1 MTSTTPS
8 KDRAELTKDSTPITF
23 DDDVRPGF
31 FRRVFAKQA
40 LQIFLVLLA
49 IIVIFTILAP
59 TTFATWA
66 NIRQISVNASILAVL
81 AVGMTFVIVT
91 AGIDLSIGSVL
102 VFSGVVAAKTMVA
115 LGGEGW
121 GVATVGILVS
131 VASGIAWGV
140 LNGFLIAKGKIP
152 PLIVTLGTLGMALGL
167 AQILTGGIDIRDSP
181 KVLQNDVAYG
191 SFLGTVP
198 VLTVVAACFVV
209 VGSIVLHATRFGLH
223 TFAIGS
229 NEEAARRVGIKV
241 GGHLIVV
248 YAISGGLAGTA
259 GILSLSQ
266 FGTTA
271 IGGQSGTNLAV
282 IAAVVIGGTSLF
294 GGVGTILGT
303 VVGLFIPA
311 VLQNGFVIVGIQPFW
326 QQVAVGAVLILAVYV
341 DQARRAAA
349 ARGNRPHFFL
359 RTLGL
364 GKKTN
369 PTLGS
374 SVHTTRSSA
383 NEE

>member
-1 MTSTTPS
+1 MTSTTPT
-8 KDRAELTKDSTPITF
+8 DNRAEPSTDSAPIAF
-23 DDDVRPGF
+23 DYDARPGI
-31 FRRVFAKQA
+31 FRRIFAKQA
-40 LQIFLVLLA
+40 FQILLVLIA
-49 IIVIFTILAP
+49 IFVLFTVLAP
-59 TTFATWA
+59 TTFATTG
-66 NIRQISVNASILAVL
+66 NIRLVALNASILAVL

-115 LGGEGW
+115 LGGQGW
-121 GVATVGILVS
+121 GVAAIGVLVS
-131 VASGIAWGV
+131 VASGIAWGLV
-140 LNGFLIAKGKIP
+140 NGFLIAKAKVP

-167 AQILTGGIDIRDSP
+167 ALVITTGVDVRDVP
-181 KVLQNDVAYG
+181 MELGDNLGYG
-191 SFLGTVP
+191 MLFGTVP
-198 VLTVVAACFVV
+198 MITVVAVV
-209 VGSIVLHATRFGLH
+209 VIALGAITLHMTRFGLH

-229 NEEAARRVGIKV
+229 NEEAAKRVGIRV
-241 GGHLIVV
+241 GGHLIAI
-248 YAISGGLAGTA
+248 YAISGGLAGLA

-271 IGGQSGTNLAV
+271 ISGQSATNLAV

-311 VLQNGFVIVGIQPFW
+311 VLQNGFVIIGIQPFW

-349 ARGNRPHFFL
+349 ARGSRPHFF
-359 RTLGL
+359 RRSVGL

-369 PTLGS
+369 PIPDS
-374 SVHTTRSSA
+374 APHTTRKSVH
-383 NEE
+383 EE